1 MKNKEIQALS
11 EADIQ
16 AKIAEEKSAL
26 VKMKVN
32 HGVSPLE
39 NPALLRNNRRKIA
52 RMLTEA
58 NKRKATKK

>member
-1 MKNKEIQALS
+1 MKNKEIKALS
-11 EADIQ
+11 DADITT
-16 AKIAEEKSAL
+16 KVSEEKAAWSKL
-26 VKMKVN
+26 KLN

-39 NPALLRNNRRKIA
+39 NPSLLRTNRRKIA